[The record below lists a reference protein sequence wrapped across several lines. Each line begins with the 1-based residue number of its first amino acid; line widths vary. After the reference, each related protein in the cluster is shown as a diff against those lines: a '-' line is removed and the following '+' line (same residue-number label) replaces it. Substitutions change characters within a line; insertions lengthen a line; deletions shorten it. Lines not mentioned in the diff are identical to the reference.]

1 MVPFAQ
7 LKNMKNTHGG
17 VLLLASHIFSH
28 NNSGTLTFPGGI
40 EREYLPEMM
49 RKGKTPFLEQ

>member
-1 MVPFAQ
+1 MHN

-17 VLLLASHIFSH
+17 ALLLASHIFSH

-40 EREYLPEMM
+40 EREYLPEMI